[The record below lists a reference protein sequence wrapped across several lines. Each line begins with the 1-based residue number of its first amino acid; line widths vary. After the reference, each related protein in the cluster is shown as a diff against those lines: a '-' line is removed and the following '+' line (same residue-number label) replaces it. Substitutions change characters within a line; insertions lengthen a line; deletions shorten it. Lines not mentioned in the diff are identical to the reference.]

1 MASKTTCV
9 IRIDGND
16 VSSDIDP
23 YLTRLTINDKAGTS
37 SDTCEIELD
46 DRDGVLA
53 FPRDGVEIEVLLGN
67 ENGVSRV
74 FSGTVDEVKSKG
86 DRSGGMMMTISGKG
100 VDTKGK
106 AKEPKQKHWDNKPLS
121 EVMTDAGKAAGLE
134 TVTVAPELG
143 KIKRPYI
150 AMQNESFL
158 HFGQRIA
165 REVGG
170 TFKISGK
177 KAIIAERNGGK
188 SASGQDLPA
197 VTARRPG
204 NLISWD
210 IAPVMGRGRYKE
222 VKTRSYDPK
231 TGKWTYQ
238 TEQINDDSAKAS
250 FVDRYASSDPDE
262 AKERAKSHKKE
273 SERAKG
279 GGSVT
284 IDGSTDPQPEALLTL
299 TGAKPGVDGTYRIE
313 SVQHT
318 FDRSSGWTT
327 QLDVK
332 QPQGEAGKDSRA
344 SAKKSDAGKKAPTK
358 ADSTVYGF

>member
-1 MASKTTCV
+1 MATRTSCV
-9 IRIDGND
+9 IRIDGKD

-23 YLTRLTINDKAGTS
+23 YLIKLTVQDKAGTT

-46 DRDGVLA
+46 DRGGVLA
-53 FPRDGVEIEVLLGN
+53 FPRDGVSIEILLGN
-67 ENGVSRV
+67 EKGVFRV

-86 DRSGGMMMTISGKG
+86 DRGGGLVLSISGKG

-121 EVMTDAGKAAGLE
+121 EVMSEAGKAAGIE
-134 TVTVAPELG
+134 SVTVAPALAN
-143 KIKRPYI
+143 IKRPYI

-170 TFKISGK
+170 TFKVSGG

-188 SASGQDLPA
+188 SASGKDLPTLS
-197 VTARRPG
+197 VKRPG

-210 IAPVMGRGRYKE
+210 IAPVVGRGRYKE

-238 TEQINDDSAKAS
+238 TEQISDEGAKAS
-250 FVDRYASSDPDE
+250 FVDRYVASDPDE
-262 AKERAKSHKKE
+262 AKERAKSNKKE

-279 GGSVT
+279 GGSIT
-284 IDGSTDPQPEALLTL
+284 IDGSTDPQPEALVNLS
-299 TGAKPGVDGTYRIE
+299 GARPGIDGTYRIE
-313 SVQHT
+313 GVQHD
-318 FDRSSGWTT
+318 FSRSSGWTT

-332 QPQGEAGKDSRA
+332 QPQGEAGKDKRA
-344 SAKKSDAGKKAPTK
+344 SKKKSAAGTN
-358 ADSTVYGF
+358 DSHVYGF